1 MENKIDDGSLSFL
14 NIKIDGELK
23 TYDCP
28 VIKQSYLIN
37 KTFFICD
44 YEKNLKT
51 KFGEDRYLIFI
62 KFNIND
68 VNEIGNK
75 FFTNSKKIKFILDK
89 ISELNAFPRKVT
101 LQQIGNKFELK

>member
-1 MENKIDDGSLSFL
+1 MNHTVNE
-14 NIKIDGELK
+14 
-23 TYDCP
+23 
-28 VIKQSYLIN
+28 IN
-37 KTFFICD
+37 KLQENQREIVKEFCSTQFD
-44 YEKNLKT
+44 LEGLKRHILNS
-51 KFGEDRYLIFI
+51 KFLE

-68 VNEIGNK
+68 VNEIVNK